1 MEPEGFVIDGWEYS
15 YDPNQLLNKTLK
27 VVPEDKRETPE
38 FLYKYYN
45 LSPFSIDAI
54 KNNYLFAAS
63 RFELNDD
70 FDCLEQLIDMK
81 DISNERLITFYS
93 QWHTV
98 AEIVQDIEKYRE
110 TFALHKATNYYG
122 GFGVISLSENIYSQT
137 MWAHYANSN
146 HGFAVKFNLNNFHE
160 KMYGPFPVNYKTDWF
175 PIKLSEVNERLA
187 FLYMTNIKSVHW
199 DYEKE
204 WRYIGLGRKM
214 SFPPFK
220 FDPGYVDAR
229 KFNYSMNAIEEI
241 VLGQRFIFGLVR
253 KDATSDKIILEP
265 SSSILNGAEKT
276 DLINFILDNNI
287 KVSRMVLKE
296 GSKTFELDS
305 RPVEIQRIDKYT
317 FEMKI

>member
-1 MEPEGFVIDGWEYS
+1 MEPDGFVIDGWEYS
-15 YDPNQLLNKTLK
+15 FDPSQPMNKTLK
-27 VVPEDKRETPE
+27 VVPEDKRDTPE

-45 LSPFSIDAI
+45 LSHLNIDAI
-54 KNNYLFAAS
+54 KNNYLYAAS

-122 GFGVISLSENIYSQT
+122 GFGVISLSENIHSQT

-160 KMYGPFPVNYKTDWF
+160 NMYGPFPVNYKTDWS
-175 PIKLSEVNERLA
+175 PIKLSDVNERLA

-204 WRYIGLGRKM
+204 WRYIGMGRRM
-214 SFPPFK
+214 SFPPFRV
-220 FDPGYVDAR
+220 DPELVDAR

-241 VLGQRFIFGLVR
+241 ILGPRFINGLVR
-253 KDATSDKIILEP
+253 KDVKNNRILLEP
-265 SSSILNGAEKT
+265 NSIEKYGIVKQE
-276 DLINFILDNNI
+276 LLEFITENNMRT
-287 KVSRMVLKE
+287 SRTVLKE
-296 GSKTFELDS
+296 GSKTFELDTN
-305 RPVEIQRIDKYT
+305 PIEINRIDENL
-317 FEMKI
+317 FEVRL